1 MLKGL
6 MQPMTDV
13 KELWGTVAIVMI
25 MNGSD
30 YYYDDDD
37 GELRATVIMM
47 ILMIMVMLGNGIA
60 IITMT
65 IRER

>member
-1 MLKGL
+1 MIMTTMLKGL

-13 KELWGTVAIVMI
+13 NELWGTVAIAMI

-37 GELRATVIMM
+37 GE
-47 ILMIMVMLGNGIA
+47 G
-60 IITMT
+60 
-65 IRER
+65 